1 MNIVYF
7 VFGSN
12 INYYQ
17 QVTFSICTALVNKD
31 ESDRIIV
38 IAEEPSFFELVKE
51 FVTVIPINNDVINEW
66 KGDYK
71 FIFRT
76 KIKALQ
82 LIAEK
87 YPDQHI
93 LYLDGDTFFYKS
105 LTELRQE
112 LYNGNGIMH
121 VKEGALYQKK
131 TKTEKKLWS
140 KVRNKTFA
148 NIHID
153 KNINMWNAGVIGIP
167 NTSFDLINQSLQIND
182 EMCDS
187 NALCF
192 VVEQLSFSIVL
203 ENQLKLTASDHV
215 IGHYWGNK
223 EEWDDTISNWMKK
236 SLMNNYTL
244 QEMIE
249 QVKNI
254 PFHEVPVYVKRSNT
268 GIRLTKKIKAMFK
281 PKSKSYIRE

>member
-17 QVTFSICTALVNKD
+17 QVIFSICTALVNKE

-38 IAEEPSFFELVKE
+38 IAEEPTLFKLVAD
-51 FVTVIPINNDVINEW
+51 FVTIIPIDNDIISEW
-66 KGDYK
+66 KGDYN

-82 LIAEK
+82 LIAER

-105 LTELRQE
+105 LTVLKQE
-112 LYNGNGIMH
+112 LYKGNGIMH
-121 VKEGALYQKK
+121 VKEDALYQKK

-140 KVRNKTFA
+140 KVKDKTFA
-148 NIHID
+148 NILVD
-153 KNINMWNAGVIGIP
+153 KSINMWNAGVIGIP
-167 NTSFDLINQSLQIND
+167 NTNFDLINVALQIND
-182 EMCDS
+182 EMCDN

-192 VVEQLSFSIVL
+192 LVEQLSFSIVL
-203 ENQLKLTASDHV
+203 EKQLKLNACDHV

-223 EEWDDTISNWMKK
+223 EEWDVIISDWMKK
-236 SLMNNYTL
+236 SLMSNYTL

-249 QVKNI
+249 EVKNV
-254 PFHEVPVYVKRSNT
+254 PFHEIPVYVKRSNT
-268 GIRLTKKIKAMFK
+268 GIRLTKKIQTMFK
-281 PKSKSYIRE
+281 PRSKSYIK

>member
-17 QVTFSICTALVNKD
+17 QVIFSICTALVNKE

-38 IAEEPSFFELVKE
+38 IAEEPTLFKLVAD
-51 FVTVIPINNDVINEW
+51 FVTIIPINNDVINEW
-66 KGDYK
+66 KGDYN

-82 LIAEK
+82 LIAER

-105 LTELRQE
+105 LTVLKQE
-112 LYNGNGIMH
+112 LYKGNCIMH
-121 VKEGALYQKK
+121 VKEDALYQKK

-140 KVRNKTFA
+140 KVKDKTFA
-148 NIHID
+148 NILVD
-153 KNINMWNAGVIGIP
+153 KSINMWNAGVIGIP
-167 NTSFDLINQSLQIND
+167 NTNFDLINVALQIND
-182 EMCDS
+182 EICDN

-192 VVEQLSFSIVL
+192 LVEQLSFSIVL
-203 ENQLKLTASDHV
+203 EKQLKLNASDHV

-223 EEWDDTISNWMKK
+223 EEWDVIISDWMKK
-236 SLMNNYTL
+236 SLMSNYTL
-244 QEMIE
+244 LEMIE
-249 QVKNI
+249 EVKNV
-254 PFHEVPVYVKRSNT
+254 PFQEIPVYVKRSNT
-268 GIRLTKKIKAMFK
+268 GIRLTKKIQTMFK
-281 PKSKSYIRE
+281 PRNKSYIK

>member
-17 QVTFSICTALVNKD
+17 QVIFSICTALVNKE

-38 IAEEPSFFELVKE
+38 IAEEPTLFKLVAD
-51 FVTVIPINNDVINEW
+51 FVTIIPIDNDIISEW
-66 KGDYK
+66 KGDYN

-82 LIAEK
+82 LIAER

-105 LTELRQE
+105 LTVLKQE
-112 LYNGNGIMH
+112 LYKGNGIMH
-121 VKEGALYQKK
+121 VKEDALYQKK

-140 KVRNKTFA
+140 KVKDKTFA
-148 NIHID
+148 NILVD
-153 KNINMWNAGVIGIP
+153 KSINMWNAGVIGIP
-167 NTSFDLINQSLQIND
+167 NTNFDLINIALQIND
-182 EMCDS
+182 EMCDN

-192 VVEQLSFSIVL
+192 LVEQLSFSIVL
-203 ENQLKLTASDHV
+203 EKQLKLNASDHV

-223 EEWDDTISNWMKK
+223 EEWDVIISDWMKK
-236 SLMNNYTL
+236 SLMSNYTL
-244 QEMIE
+244 QEMIKE
-249 QVKNI
+249 VKNV
-254 PFHEVPVYVKRSNT
+254 PFHEIPVYVKRPNT
-268 GIRLTKKIKAMFK
+268 GIRLTKKIQTMFK
-281 PKSKSYIRE
+281 PRRKSYIK